1 MQGFTPQHRKKE
13 SIQGSANKPA
23 PQIAPKK
30 APGAQA
36 QAMNQQPDSVPAMVK
51 PGEYV
56 LPADTVDAVGGPQA
70 LDGVVQATHMP
81 APNTAV
87 VPQGFE
93 PQYFFANGGAVPDEE
108 NRRLVQVPQS
118 MQRRENTTFAPDNS
132 INETPAAPQVPAA
145 PAVSTASTAAPA
157 QKPAAP
163 PAAETAQQPVQAP
176 AAVGFTPGAAPKPSA
191 PAKPAP
197 VSPTAL
203 FVSEASA
210 DAGKRWDQGDLAGA
224 AGAALRT
231 GAGAITLGAVEAL
244 DNTVGAAARG
254 FWDGGGRMLNGL
266 MGTPAQAAAVP
277 PPAAPAVSTAKP
289 ATASAP
295 AQQTPAANTPAAP
308 AAAAVKPAA
317 TSQQAAG
324 PVPAS
329 TTAANPTQL
338 PAGVY
343 QHGRGQ
349 YSDSADGMGFP
360 SGFTG
365 RPSEADQQ
373 RAAAVAQANS
383 PMAAYAQ
390 KAQGINNQPSAAAA
404 KTPAIAG
411 LLEGGNID
419 LTKRP
424 VVKNADGSISTV
436 RSTSVNFDGKEY
448 LIPTVSDDGRIMSEE
463 EAVQQFKASGK
474 HLGVFSN
481 PQDATA
487 YAKELSA
494 NQARMYGAATTTG
507 QPASAP
513 QARSPVGMNVQAAQ
527 AAGLVG
533 ERIGYN
539 PAYDQRLNGWGQP
552 STQNMAAG
560 FRAPTV
566 AHSGNDFAAR
576 KRLENM
582 ATAASSITN
591 TERWGGKGASRNPA
605 VQAYEAAVKAD
616 LQAQGLQ
623 PDVDTKVM
631 GFNANL
637 MREQMNQDG
646 ATQRAVMQE
655 AGADRRDSRRAGL
668 ESRKLGME
676 ETAQGFQTR
685 QAQRIEGLYQQ
696 YDAAK
701 TDQER
706 AAIAAQIRTYQGK
719 EAPAEWGVH
728 VTPTIKN
735 ADGSTSEGSVYRYN
749 KRTGQVEAVAGNSSA
764 SGPATPRTKAEYDA
778 LPKGAQYMR
787 DGKTFIKS

>member
-13 SIQGSANKPA
+13 SMQGSANKPA

-81 APNTAV
+81 APETAS

-93 PQYFFANGGAVPDEE
+93 PQLFFANGGAVPDEE
-108 NRRLVQVPQS
+108 NRRLVQVP
-118 MQRRENTTFAPDNS
+118 
-132 INETPAAPQVPAA
+132 AA
-145 PAVSTASTAAPA
+145 PAVSTASTAAPT
-157 QKPAAP
+157 QKPAAPPASAGQTSPSNIYPQSSPSAGAPIYQGAGFNADDFGSSNKLASVPSSIGQQPGRQPAPQYPAPKFPANYTGPKAETESVGAP

-210 DAGKRWDQGDLAGA
+210 DAGKRWDQGDVAGA
-224 AGAALRT
+224 IGAGLRT
-231 GAGAITLGAVEAL
+231 GVGAVSIGAVEAL

-266 MGTPAQAAAVP
+266 MGTPAQAAPVP
-277 PPAAPAVSTAKP
+277 PPAAPAASTAKP
-289 ATASAP
+289 APASAP
-295 AQQTPAANTPAAP
+295 AQQTPAANTTAAP

-317 TSQQAAG
+317 TSQQSAG

-349 YSDSADGMGFP
+349 YSDSADGMGFTP
-360 SGFTG
+360 GFTG
-365 RPSEADQQ
+365 RPNAQNLEAASNLSAQGQ
-373 RAAAVAQANS
+373 RESMGRVAAAMAQ
-383 PMAAYAQ
+383 
-390 KAQGINNQPSAAAA
+390 
-404 KTPAIAG
+404 
-411 LLEGGNID
+411 
-419 LTKRP
+419 
-424 VVKNADGSISTV
+424 
-436 RSTSVNFDGKEY
+436 
-448 LIPTVSDDGRIMSEE
+448 
-463 EAVQQFKASGK
+463 
-474 HLGVFSN
+474 
-481 PQDATA
+481 PQ
-487 YAKELSA
+487 
-494 NQARMYGAATTTG
+494 
-507 QPASAP
+507 
-513 QARSPVGMNVQAAQ
+513 
-527 AAGLVG
+527 
-533 ERIGYN
+533 
-539 PAYDQRLNGWGQP
+539 
-552 STQNMAAG
+552 AAG

-616 LQAQGLQ
+616 LQAQGMQ

-646 ATQRAVMQE
+646 ATQRAVMHE

-749 KRTGQVEAVAGNSSA
+749 KRTGQVEAVAGQKNAAPVAPQSA
-764 SGPATPRTKAEYDA
+764 KERKAGTVYA
-778 LPKGAQYMR
+778 VPN
-787 DGKTFIKS
+787 GKSMLWNGSAWEPVN

>member
-13 SIQGSANKPA
+13 SMQGSANKPA

-81 APNTAV
+81 APETAS

-93 PQYFFANGGAVPDEE
+93 PQLFFANGGAVPDEE
-108 NRRLVQVPQS
+108 NRRLVQVP
-118 MQRRENTTFAPDNS
+118 
-132 INETPAAPQVPAA
+132 AA
-145 PAVSTASTAAPA
+145 PAVSTATTAALA
-157 QKPAAP
+157 QKPAAPPASAGQTSPSNIYPQSSPSAGAPIYQGAGFNADDFGSSNKLASVPSSIGQQPGRQPAPQYPAPQFPANYTGPKAETASVGAP

-176 AAVGFTPGAAPKPSA
+176 AAVGFTPGAASKPSA

-231 GAGAITLGAVEAL
+231 GAGAIGLGAVEAL

-266 MGTPAQAAAVP
+266 MGTPAQAAPVP
-277 PPAAPAVSTAKP
+277 PPAAPAASTAKP

-295 AQQTPAANTPAAP
+295 AQQTPAANTTAAP

-329 TTAANPTQL
+329 TTAANPAQL

-360 SGFTG
+360 TGFTG
-365 RPSEADQQ
+365 RPSAADQQ

-404 KTPAIAG
+404 
-411 LLEGGNID
+411 
-419 LTKRP
+419 
-424 VVKNADGSISTV
+424 
-436 RSTSVNFDGKEY
+436 
-448 LIPTVSDDGRIMSEE
+448 
-463 EAVQQFKASGK
+463 
-474 HLGVFSN
+474 
-481 PQDATA
+481 AT
-487 YAKELSA
+487 ELSA

-616 LQAQGLQ
+616 LQAQGMQ

-706 AAIAAQIRTYQGK
+706 AAIAKQIRTYQGK
-719 EAPAEWGVH
+719 DDNKNRYMAVGGGQEWSQQAGAMVNQPQRIFDTQTQQWLGGQQMQAAPM
-728 VTPTIKN
+728 PKSQ
-735 ADGSTSEGSVYRYN
+735 ADLKV
-749 KRTGQVEAVAGNSSA
+749 GQLYQTAR
-764 SGPATPRTKAEYDA
+764 GPATW
-778 LPKGAQYMR
+778 
-787 DGKTFIKS
+787 DGKQFQN